1 MFLWKI
7 LLYLHH
13 KTICMKKL
21 LLLFTLIILTSNLF
35 AHDFINPIGG
45 RAAAMG
51 GCSAASRGLWAM
63 QNNPA
68 GMAYLDKF
76 SIGLY
81 YENRWF
87 LSETA
92 YKSAALALPT
102 KFGCLGLS
110 FNQFGSSKYS
120 ENKFG
125 LAYAKDFG
133 PYLQIGL
140 QLDYLSINLGSEYG
154 RQSAVTFEL
163 GIQSQVTEKLRLGT
177 YIFNPVSFKL
187 EQTINQEKL
196 PIVFRFGLAYQFTK
210 DFVGQCEVE
219 KNTDHDGV
227 SLRGGLEYEALK
239 NFYLRAGMQYNPN
252 LLSFGL
258 GYEIRFARIDVSAQL
273 HQMLGASLQIGMIF
287 SIGK

>member
-1 MFLWKI
+1 
-7 LLYLHH
+7 
-13 KTICMKKL
+13 MKKPL
-21 LLLFTLIILTSNLF
+21 LLIAFIALTFNVL

-51 GCSAASRGLWAM
+51 GSSVASRGLWAM

-68 GMAYLDKF
+68 GMAYLEKF
-76 SIGLY
+76 SLGLY

-87 LSETA
+87 LPETA
-92 YKSAALALPT
+92 YKSAALAVPV

-133 PYLQIGL
+133 RYLQIGL
-140 QLDYLSINLGSEYG
+140 QLDYLLLNIGENYG
-154 RQSAVTFEL
+154 KQSALTFEL
-163 GIQSQVTEKLRLGT
+163 GIQSQVTDKLRLGT
-177 YIFNPVSFKL
+177 YIFNPVSFTLK
-187 EQTINQEKL
+187 QTINQEKL

-210 DFVGQCEVE
+210 DFVGQCEIE
-219 KNTDHDGV
+219 KNTEREGV
-227 SLRGGLEYEALK
+227 SLRGGLEYEAFK
-239 NFYLRAGMQYNPN
+239 NFYLRAGLQTNPG
-252 LLSFGL
+252 LLTFGL
-258 GYEIRFARIDVSAQL
+258 GYEIRFVRIDVAAQL
-273 HQMLGASLQIGMIF
+273 HQVLGASIQIGMIF

>member
-1 MFLWKI
+1 MKKI
-7 LLYLHH
+7 LLTVILYLS
-13 KTICMKKL
+13 L
-21 LLLFTLIILTSNLF
+21 SNAFAYDILQ
-35 AHDFINPIGG
+35 PVGG

-51 GCSAASRGLWAM
+51 GTSVASRGLWAL

-68 GMAYLDKF
+68 GMANLDRF
-76 SIGLY
+76 SFGLY
-81 YENRWF
+81 YENHWM
-87 LSETA
+87 LKETA
-92 YKSAALALPT
+92 FKSAALAVPV

-140 QLDYLSINLGSEYG
+140 QLDYLMLSIGNDYDK
-154 RQSAVTFEL
+154 QSAVTFEL

-177 YIFNPVSFKL
+177 YIFNPVHIALQQS
-187 EQTINQEKL
+187 INQEKL
-196 PIVFRFGLAYQFTK
+196 PIVFRFGAAYQFTK
-210 DFVGQCEVE
+210 DFVGQCEIE
-219 KNTDHDGV
+219 KNTDYEGV

-239 NFYLRAGMQYNPN
+239 DFYLRAGVQTNPG

-258 GYEIRFARIDVSAQL
+258 GYEIRFARIDVAAQL
-273 HQMLGASLQIGMIF
+273 HEILGNTIQVGMVF
-287 SIGK
+287 SIGKQK